1 MEAEH
6 YSNGQNFG
14 QFFFYHT
21 IIQETLLFYHCV
33 FFIQILTSSVQLFI
47 ENNESLLIMMKL
59 CMKRKV

>member
-6 YSNGQNFG
+6 YSNGQHFG